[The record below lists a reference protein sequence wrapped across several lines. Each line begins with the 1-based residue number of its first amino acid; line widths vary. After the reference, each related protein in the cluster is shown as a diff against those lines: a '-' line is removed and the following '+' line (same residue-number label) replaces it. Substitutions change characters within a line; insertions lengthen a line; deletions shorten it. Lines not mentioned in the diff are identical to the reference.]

1 MDAYVNNVTGG
12 TVGNDQTFCLSGDP
26 APFTVLTAATGDGT
40 LTYKWQSS
48 TTSCTAGFTD
58 IAGATG
64 ATYDSPAGL
73 TTTTYYRRVTTSTL
87 WGTPCTANSNCI
99 TVTIN
104 NVTAGVVGSDQTICS
119 GGNPAAFTVTTP
131 ATGLGTLTYQWQ
143 SSTTSCSTGFADISG
158 ATSATYDAPA
168 GLTTTT
174 YYRRIVIAALNGVT
188 CSFTSN
194 CITVTINNVTGGALT
209 SDQVVCTGG
218 DPASF
223 TQTTASTGSGT
234 LTYQWQSSTTKSATC
249 DVGFTNIPGATGI
262 TYDPPSGATS
272 NLFYRRVTTS
282 TLNGVACTAI
292 SNCLSVYVNNVTGG
306 TVGSDQSFCSSGDP
320 APFTVLT
327 ASTGDGTLTYKWQSS
342 TTSCTAGFTDIA
354 GATSATYDAPAG
366 LATTTYYRRVTTST
380 LYGTPCTATSNCI
393 TVTIYPPATVDAG
406 FSTTMCAS
414 DNALSLKGIIGGGAT
429 SGTWTT
435 SGTGTFNNPNALD
448 AVYTFSA
455 ADIAAGSVVL
465 TLTTNDPA
473 GPCTAASE
481 SITITIRSGP
491 TINLSASSQR
501 VCAGANVSVTVNNVS
516 GATYTWYGPNGF
528 TSNTP
533 NLTLSNVQLSHSGVY
548 YLVVVDDMGC
558 YNNVASSTFKLY
570 VDDDNCVTEIA
581 NYIGVTDWNQTLNVN
596 KFNGNCGTLSSI
608 SYKTN
613 GIIVSHY
620 GTEGTSTP
628 STITVNT
635 TGDLTVSTPD
645 GGSLNANLAF
655 ADSYNLGAF
664 DGMVDFRGTSGARRG
679 GHDYASA
686 SGTSTNFSGYTG
698 AGTVAFPASVVDF
711 SSMNATTGNTVFFI
725 RTVAGAD
732 VVIHYC
738 FSPTLSVQSKTACVG
753 DNVTFT
759 AVGNNSFP
767 YTWTTPTG
775 STFTGNPL
783 VVNNVSSANA
793 GTYTVSQPTCGNCA
807 QVTATATLTLN
818 TPTAGVVG
826 SDQTICSG
834 GNPAAFTVTTAAT
847 GPGTLTYQWQSST
860 TSCSAGFADIAGATS
875 ATYDAPAGLTVTTYY
890 RRIVTST
897 LNGVSC
903 TATSN
908 CITVTINNVT
918 AGAVGTDQTICSGG
932 NPAAFTVSTAATG
945 SGALTY
951 QWQSSTTSCSAGFA
965 DIAGATSATYD
976 APGGLTTTT
985 YYRRIAISTLNSVA
999 CTATSNCITVTVNNV
1014 TAG

>member
-1 MDAYVNNVTGG
+1 MYVSPIDPGSIGSNQTLCGPSVDPSLLTNQTSPSGSGWLSYQWQSSTGGCSGSFTDISGATGLTYDPPAGLTTTTTYRRVVISSNGCTAISNCVTVYINNVTGGELIYDQVICSGGDPVGYTQTIASTGTGTLTYQWQSSTTKTAGCDVGFTNIPGATGLTYDPPSGATYDLFYRRVTTSTLNGVACTAISNCLDAYVNNVTGG

-64 ATYDSPAGL
+64 ATYDAPAGL

-406 FSTTMCAS
+406 FST
-414 DNALSLKGIIGGGAT
+414 
-429 SGTWTT
+429 
-435 SGTGTFNNPNALD
+435 
-448 AVYTFSA
+448 
-455 ADIAAGSVVL
+455 
-465 TLTTNDPA
+465 
-473 GPCTAASE
+473 
-481 SITITIRSGP
+481 
-491 TINLSASSQR
+491 
-501 VCAGANVSVTVNNVS
+501 
-516 GATYTWYGPNGF
+516 
-528 TSNTP
+528 
-533 NLTLSNVQLSHSGVY
+533 
-548 YLVVVDDMGC
+548 
-558 YNNVASSTFKLY
+558 
-570 VDDDNCVTEIA
+570 
-581 NYIGVTDWNQTLNVN
+581 
-596 KFNGNCGTLSSI
+596 
-608 SYKTN
+608 
-613 GIIVSHY
+613 
-620 GTEGTSTP
+620 
-628 STITVNT
+628 
-635 TGDLTVSTPD
+635 
-645 GGSLNANLAF
+645 
-655 ADSYNLGAF
+655 
-664 DGMVDFRGTSGARRG
+664 
-679 GHDYASA
+679 
-686 SGTSTNFSGYTG
+686 
-698 AGTVAFPASVVDF
+698 
-711 SSMNATTGNTVFFI
+711 
-725 RTVAGAD
+725 
-732 VVIHYC
+732 
-738 FSPTLSVQSKTACVG
+738 
-753 DNVTFT
+753 
-759 AVGNNSFP
+759 
-767 YTWTTPTG
+767 
-775 STFTGNPL
+775 
-783 VVNNVSSANA
+783 
-793 GTYTVSQPTCGNCA
+793 
-807 QVTATATLTLN
+807 
-818 TPTAGVVG
+818 
-826 SDQTICSG
+826 
-834 GNPAAFTVTTAAT
+834 
-847 GPGTLTYQWQSST
+847 
-860 TSCSAGFADIAGATS
+860 
-875 ATYDAPAGLTVTTYY
+875 
-890 RRIVTST
+890 
-897 LNGVSC
+897 
-903 TATSN
+903 
-908 CITVTINNVT
+908 
-918 AGAVGTDQTICSGG
+918 
-932 NPAAFTVSTAATG
+932 
-945 SGALTY
+945 
-951 QWQSSTTSCSAGFA
+951 
-965 DIAGATSATYD
+965 
-976 APGGLTTTT
+976 
-985 YYRRIAISTLNSVA
+985 
-999 CTATSNCITVTVNNV
+999 
-1014 TAG
+1014 